1 MLIIILLM
9 SCGWVSIRFGTM
21 FLSINFLRVYGRKQI
36 EISYEKNVNLGS
48 MKTALAYP
56 LWENTLKFSHKVATS
71 TVHVNFPKGIIKIE
85 IAISMRI
92 FHIKSRI
99 PIRH

>member
-1 MLIIILLM
+1 MEENKLKLLM
-9 SCGWVSIRFGTM
+9 GKCKPGEYEDCFGIPLM
-21 FLSINFLRVYGRKQI
+21 GKYVENFPYG
-36 EISYEKNVNLGS
+36 
-48 MKTALAYP
+48 
-56 LWENTLKFSHKVATS
+56 VATS
-71 TVHVNFPKGIIKIE
+71 TVHGNFPKGIIKIE

>member
-21 FLSINFLRVYGRKQI
+21 FLSINFLGVYGRKQI

-48 MKTALAYP
+48 RKTALAYP
-56 LWENTLKFSHKVATS
+56 LWENTLKFSHKGLRHLLYMEIFLKGS
-71 TVHVNFPKGIIKIE
+71 YSYDRDCYFYENFPY
-85 IAISMRI
+85 
-92 FHIKSRI
+92 
-99 PIRH
+99 